1 MTYIEMMKKLHGTN
15 KEIYYVGQ
23 RRVEITRTNEKP
35 EENKQEER
43 YEFERNCL
51 SY

>member
-1 MTYIEMMKKLHGTN
+1 MIYMTYIEMMQKLHGTN

-23 RRVEITRTNEKP
+23 RRVEIRRDDVK
-35 EENKQEER
+35 EEQEER

>member
-1 MTYIEMMKKLHGTN
+1 MTYIEMMQKLHGTN
-15 KEIYYVGQ
+15 KEVYYVGQ
-23 RRVEITRTNEKP
+23 RRVEIRRDDEKP
-35 EENKQEER
+35 EEEQEER

>member
-15 KEIYYVGQ
+15 KEVYYVGQ
-23 RRVEITRTNEKP
+23 RRVEIRRDDVK
-35 EENKQEER
+35 EEEEQEER

>member
-1 MTYIEMMKKLHGTN
+1 MTYIEMMQKLHGTN

-23 RRVEITRTNEKP
+23 RRVEIRRDDVKKEEEK
-35 EENKQEER
+35 EER

>member
-1 MTYIEMMKKLHGTN
+1 MIYIEMMQKLHGTN

-23 RRVEITRTNEKP
+23 RRVEIRRDDAK
-35 EENKQEER
+35 EEEEQEER